1 MPADPLNIVMI
12 EDDEI
17 SGYISEHV
25 VRKAGHS
32 IDFWAKDGESAIA
45 YLKDHKA
52 DLILLDLNLPA
63 IDGFDILDQIR
74 ENHIQN
80 QGVIAILTSSS
91 RSSDKLKAE
100 ESGKVDRYILK
111 PLDRSSFLD
120 LVDLSAEKKTGAKV

>member
-1 MPADPLNIVMI
+1 MQSEGLHIVMI

-17 SGYISEHV
+17 NGYISEHV
-25 VRKAGHS
+25 IRKAGET
-32 IDFWAKDGESAIA
+32 IDFWAQDGESAIE
-45 YLKDHKA
+45 YLRTHKA

-74 ENHIQN
+74 ERNLQN
-80 QGVIAILTSSS
+80 QGVIAVLTSSS

-111 PLDRSSFLD
+111 PLERQSFLD
-120 LVDLSAEKKTGAKV
+120 LIELSSKKRSKASV